1 MGEGFSFIDII
12 LLAMVAGFVLFRLR
26 SVLGRRTG
34 HEPQDTPAQVAR
46 RRPNG
51 SGGDRQGDDNVINLP
66 DREAGDDD
74 AEAAAEP
81 GDDSPVSAALT
92 RIAIADR
99 SFDRAG
105 FLAGAQVAYEM
116 IVNAFAAGDSRT
128 LKPLLSDQ
136 VFDNFRSAIGQ
147 RESAGKVQE
156 TTLVEIKSAEIIDA
170 DLNGRIAEVTVKFV
184 SEMITVTKDAA
195 GRVLAGDAT
204 KVVPVTD
211 IWTFAHNTRVSD
223 PNWNLVATR
232 SAN

>member
-34 HEPQDTPAQVAR
+34 HEPQDSPAHVTR
-46 RRPNG
+46 RRPA
-51 SGGDRQGDDNVINLP
+51 GDRRADDNVINLP
-66 DREAGDDD
+66 DREATDDD
-74 AEAAAEP
+74 AEAAPEP
-81 GDDSPVSAALT
+81 EDDSPVSAALT

-105 FLAGAQVAYEM
+105 FISGARVAYEM
-116 IVNAFAAGDSRT
+116 IVNAFAAGDSRA

-136 VFDNFRSAIGQ
+136 VFDNFRSAIEQ
-147 RESAGKVQE
+147 RESAGKIQE
-156 TTLVEIKSAEIIDA
+156 TTLVGIKSAEIIDA
-170 DLNGRIAEVTVKFV
+170 DLKGRIAEVTVKFV

-204 KVVPVTD
+204 KVASVTD
-211 IWTFAHNTRVSD
+211 IWTFARNTRASD